1 MEATRMDEANDPPT
15 IARLTDHIESGAHE
29 AAVGGLKAYESAAA
43 DRRREALQ
51 ALSSLADDHP
61 AAFTPVLAELV
72 PFLTDDERAVRLTT
86 AKLFVAVADAE
97 PAAVG
102 AVAEPL
108 AERLADDEEFYYV
121 RARAAEALG
130 YVARDEPD
138 AVDTPELLA
147 ELRVGLDFDE
157 PEVVEKLAKALECV
171 ALGQPHRLGHHAP
184 AVASHLDDDSELVRY
199 HLCTALVAV
208 GCERPAALQDCRD
221 ALVECLEDE
230 NSYVRGRAA
239 EAIGL
244 LVRADKPGGSL
255 PNERLV
261 ALQDEEPSFVADRA
275 QFAVAELVD
284 ETSDARKCNE
294 VGSLE
299 GVRAETEAIVEDIT
313 TPDEEGT
320 CSQCGHVLPEHGPP
334 LCPRCGGPQ

>member
-1 MEATRMDEANDPPT
+1 MDETNDLPA
-15 IARLTDHIESGAHE
+15 IARLTDHVESGAHE
-29 AAVGGLKAYESAAA
+29 AAVAGLEAYEAAA
-43 DRRREALQ
+43 AERRQEALR
-51 ALSSLADDHP
+51 ALGSLADEQP
-61 AAFTPVLAELV
+61 EAFSPVLVGLV
-72 PFLTDDERAVRLTT
+72 PFLTDAERAVRLTT

-102 AVAEPL
+102 TVTEPL

-138 AVDTPELLA
+138 AVDTPALLA
-147 ELRVGLDFDE
+147 ELRIGLDFDE

-171 ALGQPHRLGHHAP
+171 ALGRPRRLTHHTA
-184 AVASHLDDDSELVRY
+184 ALASHLDDDSELVRY

-208 GCERPAALQDCRD
+208 GCERPAALRDCRD
-221 ALVECLEDE
+221 GLVTRLDDE
-230 NSYVRGRAA
+230 NDYVRGRAT

-244 LVRADKPGGSL
+244 LAQADEPGGPL
-255 PNERLV
+255 PRERLV
-261 ALQDEEPSFVADRA
+261 ALQDEEASFVADRA
-275 QFAVAELVD
+275 RFATGVVD
-284 ETSDARKCNE
+284 DPSDVRE
-294 VGSLE
+294 DGIGSLE
-299 GVRAETEAIVEDIT
+299 ELRAETEAIVEDIT
-313 TPDEEGT
+313 TPDEDGT

>member
-1 MEATRMDEANDPPT
+1 MEATRMDEANDPPA
-15 IARLTDHIESGAHE
+15 IARLTDHVESGAHE
-29 AAVGGLKAYESAAA
+29 AAAAGLEAYEDAAA
-43 DRRREALQ
+43 DRRREALR

-61 AAFTPVLAELV
+61 AAFPPVLAELV
-72 PFLTDDERAVRLTT
+72 PFLTDAERAVRLTT

-138 AVDTPELLA
+138 AVDTPALLA

-171 ALGQPHRLGHHAP
+171 ALGRPGRLAHHTA
-184 AVASHLDDDSELVRY
+184 ALASHLGDDGELVRY
-199 HLCTALVAV
+199 YLCTALVAV
-208 GCERPAALQDCRD
+208 GCERPAALRDCRD
-221 ALVECLEDE
+221 ALVARLDDE
-230 NSYVRGRAA
+230 NDYVRGRAA
-239 EAIGL
+239 EAVGL
-244 LVRADKPGGSL
+244 LAGADEPGEPL
-255 PNERLV
+255 PRERLV
-261 ALQDEEPSFVADRA
+261 ALQDGETSFVADRA
-275 QFAVAELVD
+275 RFAVEELAD
-284 ETSDARKCNE
+284 EPSEASVSDG